1 MAPWSSRDIRPL
13 YITDEFKKGE
23 ALERRALIS
32 ASERLSK
39 LPPYLFAELDRKRA
53 AAMKRGL
60 DIIDFGIGDPDT
72 PTPAPVVEAGRTAL
86 LDPSFH
92 RYPRNRGSDFFLKA
106 AGEFLRRDFGVS
118 DDVQVAALIGSKEGI
133 AHVPMVFC
141 NRGDIVL
148 VPNPGYPVY
157 RASAILADA
166 IPVEVPLLWENG
178 FMPALDRIPCEVLRQ
193 AKVLFLNYPN
203 NPTGAVAS
211 RGQMEEYVC
220 FAREHNILLVSDN
233 SYSHIRFDGSPPLSF
248 LQVPGAQ
255 DVVLEFHSL
264 SKTFSMTGWRVGFLA
279 GSKRLVQTFMG
290 AKENIDSGVFTAL
303 QAAAATAM
311 ALPPEHISDL
321 LSLYRGRREVLLAG
335 LERLGWEVF
344 DSPGTFYLW
353 VRLPR
358 GADSMAFAGKLVNR
372 AGIMVTPGSGFGSWG
387 EGFIRFALTVP
398 EARIHQA
405 VGRLEEMELYRN
417 RLLQWL
423 RKKEE

>member
-1 MAPWSSRDIRPL
+1 
-13 YITDEFKKGE
+13 
-23 ALERRALIS
+23 LEKRALIS

-53 AAMKRGL
+53 AAVKRGL

-72 PTPAPVVEAGRTAL
+72 PTPAPVVEEGRKAL

-92 RYPRNRGSDFFLKA
+92 RYPSNWGSGFFRDA
-106 AGEFLRRDFGVS
+106 ARSFLQRDFGLTGG
-118 DDVQVAALIGSKEGI
+118 DDLEVASLIGSKEGI

-148 VPNPGYPVY
+148 IPNPGYPVY
-157 RASAILADA
+157 RAATIMADG
-166 IPVEVPLLWENG
+166 IPVDVPLLWENG
-178 FMPALDRIPCEVLRQ
+178 FLPCLERIPPEVLRQ

-203 NPTGAVAS
+203 NPTGAVVS
-211 RGQMEEYVC
+211 PKQMKGLVD
-220 FAREHNILLVSDN
+220 FARENNILIASDN
-233 SYSHIRFDGSPPLSF
+233 SYSHIRFDGAAPLSF
-248 LQVPGAQ
+248 LQVPGAS

-264 SKTFSMTGWRVGFLA
+264 SKTFSMTGWRVGFVA
-279 GSKRLVQTFMG
+279 GSKRLVRPFMA
-290 AKENIDSGVFTAL
+290 AKENIDSGVFTAV

-311 ALPPEHISDL
+311 ALPSEHISGL
-321 LSLYRGRREVLLAG
+321 LSMYRSRREVLLAG
-335 LERLGWEVF
+335 LRKLGWEVF

-358 GADSMAFAGKLVNR
+358 GATSMAFAGKLVNR

-387 EGFIRFALTVP
+387 EGFIRFALTVSEP
-398 EARIHQA
+398 RIHQA
-405 VGRLEEMELYRN
+405 MGRLEELELYRN
-417 RLLQWL
+417 RLIQWL

>member
-1 MAPWSSRDIRPL
+1 M
-13 YITDEFKKGE
+13 KGE
-23 ALERRALIS
+23 ALEKKALIC

-53 AAMKRGL
+53 AAVKRGL
-60 DIIDFGIGDPDT
+60 DIIDFGIGDPDI
-72 PTPAPVVEAGRTAL
+72 PTPAPVVEAGRKAL
-86 LDPSFH
+86 LEPSFH
-92 RYPRNRGSDFFLKA
+92 RYPRNRGSAFFTDAAKSFLK
-106 AGEFLRRDFGVS
+106 RDFCLPGEET
-118 DDVQVAALIGSKEGI
+118 VAALIGSKEGI

-166 IPVEVPLLWENG
+166 IPVDVPLLWEKG
-178 FMPALDRIPCEVLRQ
+178 FVPALDRIPPEVLRQ
-193 AKVLFLNYPN
+193 AKVLYLNYPN
-203 NPTGAVAS
+203 NPTGAVLS
-211 RGQMEEYVC
+211 IEQMQRFVS
-220 FAREHNILLVSDN
+220 FAREHNILLASDN
-233 SYSHIRFDGSPPLSF
+233 SYSHIRFDGMPPLSF

-264 SKTFSMTGWRVGFLA
+264 SKTFNMTGWRLGFVA
-279 GSKRLVQTFMG
+279 GSKKLVETFMG
-290 AKENIDSGVFTAL
+290 AKENIDSGVFTAV
-303 QAAAATAM
+303 QAAGAEALS
-311 ALPPEHISDL
+311 LPPDHLSGL
-321 LSLYRGRREVLLAG
+321 LSVYRGRREALRSG
-335 LERLGWEVF
+335 LKKLGWEVF

-398 EARIHQA
+398 EPRIHQA
-405 VGRLEEMELYRN
+405 IGRLEEMELYRN
-417 RLLQWL
+417 RLVQWL
-423 RKKEE
+423 RKEQDKD

>member
-1 MAPWSSRDIRPL
+1 M
-13 YITDEFKKGE
+13 EKK
-23 ALERRALIS
+23 ALIS

-53 AAMKRGL
+53 AAVRRGL

-72 PTPAPVVEAGRTAL
+72 PTPSAVVSAGAEALGKPA
-86 LDPSFH
+86 FH
-92 RYPRNRGSDFFLKA
+92 RYPSNRGSGFFLEA
-106 AGEFLRRDFGVS
+106 ARSFLSRDFGL
-118 DDVQVAALIGSKEGI
+118 DDHKDIEVTSLIGSKEGI

-157 RASAILADA
+157 RAAAIMADA
-166 IPVEVPLLWENG
+166 IPVDVPLLWENG
-178 FMPALDRIPCEVLRQ
+178 FLPSLERIPPEVLRQ

-203 NPTGAVAS
+203 NPTGAVIDSA
-211 RGQMEEYVC
+211 RMADLVR
-220 FAREHNILLVSDN
+220 FARENNILIVSDN
-233 SYSHIRFDGSPPLSF
+233 SYSHIRFDGVPPMSF
-248 LQVPGAQ
+248 LQVPGAE

-264 SKTFSMTGWRVGFLA
+264 SKTFSMTGWRVGFAA
-279 GSKRLVQTFMG
+279 GSRKLLRPFMA
-290 AKENIDSGVFTAL
+290 AKENIDSGVFTAI
-303 QAAAATAM
+303 QAAAAAAM
-311 ALPPEHISDL
+311 TLPAGHVSDL
-321 LSLYRGRREVLLAG
+321 TSLYRTRREALMAG
-335 LERLGWEVF
+335 LDRLGWEVF

-358 GADSMAFAGKLVNR
+358 GASSMAFAGKLVNR

-387 EGFIRFALTVP
+387 EGYIRFALTVP
-398 EARIHQA
+398 ESRIHQA

>member
-1 MAPWSSRDIRPL
+1 M
-13 YITDEFKKGE
+13 EK
-23 ALERRALIS
+23 RALIS

-53 AAMKRGL
+53 AAVKRGL

-72 PTPAPVVEAGRTAL
+72 PTPAGVVEAGREAL
-86 LDPSFH
+86 LEHSFH
-92 RYPRNRGSDFFLKA
+92 RYPRNRGSDFFLTSA
-106 AGEFLRRDFGVS
+106 EEFLRREFDITGDLS
-118 DDVQVAALIGSKEGI
+118 VAALIGSKEGL

-166 IPVEVPLLWENG
+166 IPFDVPLLWERG
-178 FMPALDRIPCEVLRQ
+178 FMPDMGRIPPEVLRQ
-193 AKVLFLNYPN
+193 AKVLYLNYPN
-203 NPTGAVAS
+203 NPTGAVIS
-211 RGQMEEYVC
+211 RDDIEGLVS
-220 FAREHNILLVSDN
+220 FARENNILLVSDN
-233 SYSHIRFDGSPPLSF
+233 SYSHIRFDGRPPLSF
-248 LQVPGAQ
+248 LQVPGAH

-264 SKTFSMTGWRVGFLA
+264 SKTFNMTGWRVGFVA
-279 GSKRLVQTFMG
+279 GSKRLVETFMG
-290 AKENIDSGVFTAL
+290 AKENIDSGVFTAI
-303 QAAAATAM
+303 QAAAAAAM
-311 ALPPEHISDL
+311 SLPPNHISEL
-321 LSLYRGRREVLLAG
+321 LSMYGARREALAAG
-335 LERLGWEVF
+335 LGRLGWEVF

-358 GADSMAFAGKLVNR
+358 GADSMTFAGKLVNR

>member
-1 MAPWSSRDIRPL
+1 MD
-13 YITDEFKKGE
+13 K
-23 ALERRALIS
+23 RALIS

-53 AAMKRGL
+53 AAVKRGL
-60 DIIDFGIGDPDT
+60 DIIDFGIGDPDI
-72 PTPAPVVEAGRTAL
+72 PTPQEVVAAGREAL
-86 LDPSFH
+86 LDHSFH
-92 RYPRNRGSDFFLKA
+92 RYPRNRGSEFFLDA
-106 AGEFLRRDFGVS
+106 AGKFLNRHFGLSRDLP
-118 DDVQVAALIGSKEGI
+118 AAAVIGSKEGL
-133 AHVPMVFC
+133 AHIPMVFC

-166 IPVEVPLLWENG
+166 IPVDVPLVWERG
-178 FMPALDRIPCEVLRQ
+178 FLPDLDRIPPEVLRQ

-203 NPTGAVAS
+203 NPTGAVITLAE
-211 RGQMEEYVC
+211 MEGLVS
-220 FAREHNILLVSDN
+220 FARENNILLVSDN
-233 SYSHIRFDGSPPLSF
+233 SYSHIRFDGQPPLSF
-248 LQVPGAQ
+248 LQVPGAE

-264 SKTFSMTGWRVGFLA
+264 SKTFNMTGWRVGFVA
-279 GSKRLVQTFMG
+279 GSRRLVETFMG
-290 AKENIDSGVFTAL
+290 AKENIDSGVFTAV
-303 QAAAATAM
+303 QAAAAAAM
-311 ALPPEHISDL
+311 SLPDSNIREL
-321 LSLYRGRREVLLAG
+321 LGVYESRRKVLLTG

-344 DSPGTFYLW
+344 HAPGTFYLW

-372 AGIMVTPGSGFGSWG
+372 AGIVVTPGSGFGSWG
-387 EGFIRFALTVP
+387 EGFVRFALTVP
-398 EARIHQA
+398 EPRIHQA

>member
-1 MAPWSSRDIRPL
+1 MM
-13 YITDEFKKGE
+13 KGE
-23 ALERRALIS
+23 ALDRKALIS

-39 LPPYLFAELDRKRA
+39 LPPYLFAELDRKRSA
-53 AAMKRGL
+53 AVKRGL

-72 PTPAPVVEAGRTAL
+72 PTPPEVVEAGRRAL
-86 LDPSFH
+86 LEPSYH
-92 RYPRNRGSDFFLKA
+92 RYPRNRGSDFFLEA
-106 AGEFLRRDFGVS
+106 ARRFIERDFRIKGGVE
-118 DDVQVAALIGSKEGI
+118 VAALIGSKEGI

-166 IPVEVPLLWENG
+166 IPVDVPLQWEHG
-178 FMPALDRIPCEVLRQ
+178 FVPALERIPPEVLRQ
-193 AKVLFLNYPN
+193 AKVLFVNYPN
-203 NPTGAVAS
+203 NPTGAVLTTE
-211 RGQMEEYVC
+211 QMERIVR
-220 FAREHNILLVSDN
+220 FARENDLLLASDN
-233 SYSHIRFDGSPPLSF
+233 SYSHIRFDGVRPASL
-248 LQVPGAQ
+248 LEVDGA
-255 DVVLEFHSL
+255 DEVVLEFHSL
-264 SKTFSMTGWRVGFLA
+264 SKTFCMTGWRVGFVA
-279 GSKRLVQTFMG
+279 GSRRLVTGFTS
-290 AKENIDSGVFTAL
+290 AKENIDSGVFTAI
-303 QAAAATAM
+303 QAAAAAAM
-311 ALPPEHISDL
+311 DLPEDHLKTL
-321 LSLYRGRREVLLAG
+321 LAMYRARREALAAG
-335 LERLGWEVF
+335 LLKLGWEVF
-344 DSPGTFYLW
+344 PSPGTFYLW

>member
-1 MAPWSSRDIRPL
+1 M
-13 YITDEFKKGE
+13 KGE
-23 ALERRALIS
+23 ALEKRALIS

-53 AAMKRGL
+53 AAVKRGL
-60 DIIDFGIGDPDT
+60 DIIDFGIGDPDL
-72 PTPAPVVEAGRTAL
+72 PTPAEVVEAGRKAL
-86 LDPSFH
+86 LEPSFH
-92 RYPRNRGSDFFLKA
+92 RYPRNRGSGFFIDAAKSFLK
-106 AGEFLRRDFGVS
+106 RDFGLSGVES
-118 DDVQVAALIGSKEGI
+118 IATLIGSKEGL

-166 IPVEVPLLWENG
+166 IPVDVPLLWDKG
-178 FMPALDRIPCEVLRQ
+178 FVPALDRIPPEVLRQ

-203 NPTGAVAS
+203 NPTGAVLS
-211 RGQMEEYVC
+211 IEQMQHFVD
-220 FAREHNILLVSDN
+220 FSREHNILLASDN
-233 SYSHIRFDGSPPLSF
+233 SYSHVRFDGASPLSF

-264 SKTFSMTGWRVGFLA
+264 SKTFNMTGWRVGFVA
-279 GSKRLVQTFMG
+279 GSKRLVETFMG

-303 QAAAATAM
+303 QAAGAAAM
-311 ALPPEHISDL
+311 SLPADHLNDL
-321 LSLYRGRREVLLAG
+321 LSVYRSRRETLRTG
-335 LERLGWEVF
+335 LNRLGWEVF

-387 EGFIRFALTVP
+387 EGFVRFALTVP

-423 RKKEE
+423 RKEQDKE